1 MRSRN
6 RSNNSI
12 EFICYWEVYFFYASA
27 SEFGVLFSFTENLIR
42 FGFKMCCSIMSDI
55 FAINVCISWAP
66 KTYVCLSTHEY
77 ACISHSRIRSSCLI
91 RSRCFQ
97 CCRAFG
103 GIIVLNAFFPL
114 FSSSIPRIYAHREK
128 KNHHASN
135 LLFYVYLLHLD
146 WALIYSTLFCSVL
159 LCFCRVCICVR
170 LYSACAWIYL
180 CAALCARLYGTCVW
194 VCWMADNKRKE
205 HADEHLGTKMQ
216 RTFISTYIHTSMDW

>member
-27 SEFGVLFSFTENLIR
+27 SEFGVLFSFTENFIR

-91 RSRCFQ
+91 HSRCFQ

-103 GIIVLNAFFPL
+103 GIIVLNAFFPSL
-114 FSSSIPRIYAHREK
+114 QLIHTTHLRTSRK
-128 KNHHASN
+128 KNPSRFEPT
-135 LLFYVYLLHLD
+135 LLCIFAAFGLGIDLL
-146 WALIYSTLFCSVL
+146 YSVLFCSTLLLPCVYMCASVL
-159 LCFCRVCICVR
+159 CVCLDILVR
-170 LYSACAWIYL
+170 CA
-180 CAALCARLYGTCVW
+180 
-194 VCWMADNKRKE
+194 VC
-205 HADEHLGTKMQ
+205 
-216 RTFISTYIHTSMDW
+216 TFIRNVCVSLLNGWQ